1 MRLLAL
7 LLLVCQALGEVKKL
21 RPVPP
26 VILVPGDGGSQMEA
40 KLDKPAVVHYV
51 CTKKTDSWFDLWL
64 NMESLIPGI
73 IDCWIDNMRLVYD
86 NTTRTTRN
94 SPGVMTRVPGF
105 GSTSTVEWLDPSH
118 HYPTSYFY
126 DVVEAMVKS
135 PLGYVRDSTIR
146 GAPYDFRKAPNEQK
160 NYFKALK
167 HMTESMYNS
176 EGQRVVYLLH
186 SMGGPMIWYFLAN
199 QPQSWKDEYVEGVIS
214 MAGAWG
220 GSIKAVKVYT
230 AGDNLGIYLI
240 NPRSIREEQR
250 SATSLAFL
258 LPSPDLWKEDEVLV
272 QTPEKNYTTANF
284 KDMFEALNLPDA
296 YNIYLDT
303 KNLLKD
309 APPPGVDLYCLYGH
323 GINTVEK
330 LVYQEGSF
338 PDKPDLVFGEGD
350 GTVNLRSAQVC
361 ESFASKQRQ
370 KVHAKA
376 FPVMEHMAILKDVDS
391 ISYVVETLTNITQ
404 KNEEAAA
411 KATQVEALEKQRE
424 KNMVDQHL
432 FHILYKK
439 KNFKRND
446 ISSASFWKVLNMN
459 AMPNVL

>member
-1 MRLLAL
+1 MRLLVL
-7 LLLVCQALGEVKKL
+7 LLLVWQALGEVNKP

-51 CTKKTDSWFDLWL
+51 CAKKTDSWFDLWL
-64 NMESLIPGI
+64 NMESLIPGF

-86 NTTRTTRN
+86 NTTRTTKN

-126 DVVEAMVKS
+126 DVVEAMVTGS
-135 PLGYVRDSTIR
+135 LGYVRDFTVR
-146 GAPYDFRKAPNEQK
+146 GAPYDFRKAPNEQQ

-167 HMTESMYNS
+167 HMTESMYNAV
-176 EGQRVVYLLH
+176 GYRVVYLLH

-199 QPQSWKDEYVEGVIS
+199 QPQSWKDKYVEGVIS

-220 GSIKAVKVYT
+220 GSVKAVKVYT

-272 QTPEKNYTTANF
+272 QTPKKNYTTSNF
-284 KDMFEALNLPDA
+284 KDLFEALNLPDA
-296 YNIYLDT
+296 YDMYLDT

-323 GINTVEK
+323 GIYTVDK
-330 LVYQEGSF
+330 LVYQEGNF
-338 PDKPDLVFGEGD
+338 PDKPELSYGDGD
-350 GTVNLRSAQVC
+350 GTVNLRSAKVC
-361 ESFASKQRQ
+361 ESFASKQRR

-391 ISYVVETLTNITQ
+391 ILYVLETLTNITE

-411 KATQVEALEKQRE
+411 KALAEERE
-424 KNMVDQHL
+424 KNMQCETSENL
-432 FHILYKK
+432 LKGK
-439 KNFKRND
+439 Q
-446 ISSASFWKVLNMN
+446 
-459 AMPNVL
+459 